1 MDDHLQYA
9 EWLPLYVSG
18 ALDDA
23 QRRAIDSHLTQCPT
37 CQSDVAL
44 WNQVARQ
51 VANANR
57 DLIAPPQIVGRVLA
71 QVRVRR
77 VNLFRRAYELL
88 RAQVLLMRGELWLAS
103 AAVMAIGVIVAT
115 IVDDVVVLEM
125 LAPMVA
131 AASIAVIYG
140 PENDPALE
148 LTLATAT
155 SPWKILLARLTLVFG
170 YDLMLAL
177 AASCGMLM
185 FLPADAVARLI
196 LDWMGPMTFL
206 SAAALV
212 LALWI
217 GTGNAIAVSYVAWL
231 MRFLPGEEIA
241 MNFRL
246 GDMSL
251 FTTVLDSYRQF
262 WSSPLVLVLLAAGLV
277 AAAGW
282 LAGRQGQHLPRW
294 A

>member
-1 MDDHLQYA
+1 MDDHSQYA

-18 ALDDA
+18 ALDEV
-23 QRRAIDSHLTQCPT
+23 QRRAIENHLTHCST
-37 CQSDVAL
+37 CQSDAAL
-44 WNQVARQ
+44 WQQVAFQ
-51 VANANR
+51 VADANR
-57 DLIAPPQIVGRVLA
+57 NLAVPPRVVKHALA
-71 QVRVRR
+71 QARVRR
-77 VNLFRRAYELL
+77 ANIFRRAYELV
-88 RAQVLLMRGELWLAS
+88 RAQVPLVRGELWLAS

-115 IVDDVVVLEM
+115 IVHDAVVLQM

-140 PENDPALE
+140 AENDPALE

-170 YDLMLAL
+170 YDLLLAL
-177 AASCGMLM
+177 AASGGMVL

-196 LDWMGPMTFL
+196 LDWLGPMTFL

-217 GTGNAIAVSYVAWL
+217 GAGNAIALSYVAWL
-231 MRFLPGEEIA
+231 MQFLPGQEIA
-241 MNFRL
+241 ASFRL
-246 GDMSL
+246 GDISL
-251 FTTVLDSYRQF
+251 FTTALDGYRQF
-262 WSSPLVLVLLAAGLV
+262 WSSSLILVLLAVVLV
-277 AAAGW
+277 VAAGW
-282 LAGRQGQHLPRW
+282 LAGRQEQHLPRW